1 MFNPDAGLSK
11 IRLVILISL
20 PLILFLISLFWGRYP
35 ISPLTVIQ
43 VLASTALPIEQTW
56 PDTVETVIFQIRLPR
71 TLLAMAIGAGLAISG
86 ASFQGMF
93 RNPLVSPDILGV
105 SAAAGFGAALAILL
119 SGNSVMI
126 QVFALAFGIVG
137 VMLTYAISRVYK
149 TTPAL
154 MLVLSGIV
162 VAAFFSA
169 LISATKYVADPY
181 EKLPA
186 IVFWLMGSLAT
197 ASTKDLL
204 MVIPPIMLGSVGLW
218 LVSWRINILSMG
230 DEEAR
235 ALGIRTELLKGI
247 VIACATVITASAVC
261 VAGIIGWVGLIIPHV
276 ARMMVG
282 PDHRVLLPTSFAI
295 GAVYL
300 LLIDDLARTITSAE
314 IPLGILTAI
323 IGAPFFAF
331 LLRRTKGGWA

>member
-1 MFNPDAGLSK
+1 
-11 IRLVILISL
+11 LIAL
-20 PLILFLISLFWGRYP
+20 PLALFFVSLFWGRYP

-43 VLASTALPIEQTW
+43 VLASKVLPIEQTW
-56 PDTVETVIFQIRLPR
+56 PDTVETVIYQIRLPR
-71 TLLAMAIGAGLAISG
+71 ILLAMGIGGGLAISG

-93 RNPLVSPDILGV
+93 RNPLVSPNILGV

-119 SGNSVMI
+119 SGNSAMI
-126 QVFALAFGIVG
+126 QIFALAFGILG
-137 VMLTYAISRVYK
+137 VILTYSISRVYK
-149 TTPAL
+149 TTPTL
-154 MLVLSGIV
+154 MLVLSGVV

-204 MVIPPIMLGSVGLW
+204 MAIPPIMLGSIGLW

-235 ALGIRTELLKGI
+235 SLGIRTELLKGFI
-247 VIACATVITASAVC
+247 IICATVVTASAVC
-261 VAGIIGWVGLIIPHV
+261 VAGIIGWVGLIIPHI
-276 ARMMVG
+276 ARMLVG
-282 PDHRVLLPTSFAI
+282 PDHRVLLPASFAI
-295 GAVYL
+295 GAAYL
-300 LLIDDLARTITSAE
+300 LLIDDLARTVTAAE

-323 IGAPFFAF
+323 IGAPFFAY
-331 LLRRTKGGWA
+331 LIRKTQGAWS